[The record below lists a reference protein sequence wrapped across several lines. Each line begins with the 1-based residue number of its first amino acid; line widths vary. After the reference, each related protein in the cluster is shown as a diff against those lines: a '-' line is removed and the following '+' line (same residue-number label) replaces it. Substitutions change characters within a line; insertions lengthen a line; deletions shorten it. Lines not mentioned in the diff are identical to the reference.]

1 MFAVELMLLF
11 YSTGINGDCKPK
23 NTLFISPKS
32 IVDAYFPSETIYQK
46 DNGIKLCFNI
56 QPNNTR
62 AECCNSTNF
71 DCNIEVKIDQGK
83 YRLNLTEK
91 ILSNQDIVVMKDPE
105 HNYSCMPSELYKS
118 SPGKPLRSF
127 LYNIHRC
134 LNESVKNMSMNMRL
148 SKGSFC
154 EKLCKGKTEY
164 VISDNDTCN
173 VSCNP
178 KPSTTTTSINSSS
191 SSSGQ
196 SSTTITPSSSSGQS
210 STTITPSSSSGQSS
224 TTITPS
230 SSSGQSSTT
239 ITPSSS
245 SGQSTTITPSSSS
258 GQSSTTITPSS
269 SSGQS
274 STTITPSSSSGQS
287 SSTTTSNNNNQ
298 PRPIDLSINN
308 TIPNPVD
315 VMKNLSFV
323 LELMGNSS
331 TARIKM
337 GNVTGVIAK
346 LSQKNQTNMNFA
358 FTENADVK
366 IVKGEDSNFT
376 GPFHFIDIPK
386 EASKMAV
393 ERNGSFLGILLF
405 PQQHAGDS
413 SKYYLNREIF
423 GIEMGAKIQNLSQP
437 IEIQYSNVDKKGANA
452 SCVSWDGNRTDANG
466 KSLWITD
473 GCQTVETNNSITCQC
488 THLTFFAILMSPP
501 PANIS
506 ASDVNSLTYI
516 TSIGCGLSLFFLIVG
531 LFMHVLV
538 RKGKA
543 SEATKILMNLFVA
556 MLILNLSFLTNESI
570 SNLGIKGA
578 CVAIAA
584 VLHYGM
590 LATFTWF
597 FMQALHLYLSL
608 RRICTEVKHYM
619 LKIYVTGWVIPAVV
633 VIALLASQ
641 KYNSININTNEGKT
655 ATMCWISDAGIH
667 QGVNIGYYALVFVF
681 TLSVF
686 ILTVRQ
692 IILMPKAGKA
702 QDNSSIKSNTSTIL
716 GLFLLLGITWAFAFF
731 SYGPLLLASYYI
743 FTILNSFQ
751 GFFLF
756 IYYYKSSKIIGD
768 GKIHTQSSSTATSK
782 TAVTSPY
789 A

>member
-1 MFAVELMLLF
+1 
-11 YSTGINGDCKPK
+11 
-23 NTLFISPKS
+23 
-32 IVDAYFPSETIYQK
+32 
-46 DNGIKLCFNI
+46 
-56 QPNNTR
+56 
-62 AECCNSTNF
+62 
-71 DCNIEVKIDQGK
+71 
-83 YRLNLTEK
+83 
-91 ILSNQDIVVMKDPE
+91 
-105 HNYSCMPSELYKS
+105 
-118 SPGKPLRSF
+118 
-127 LYNIHRC
+127 
-134 LNESVKNMSMNMRL
+134 
-148 SKGSFC
+148 
-154 EKLCKGKTEY
+154 
-164 VISDNDTCN
+164 
-173 VSCNP
+173 
-178 KPSTTTTSINSSS
+178 
-191 SSSGQ
+191 
-196 SSTTITPSSSSGQS
+196 
-210 STTITPSSSSGQSS
+210 
-224 TTITPS
+224 
-230 SSSGQSSTT
+230 
-239 ITPSSS
+239 
-245 SGQSTTITPSSSS
+245 
-258 GQSSTTITPSS
+258 
-269 SSGQS
+269 
-274 STTITPSSSSGQS
+274 
-287 SSTTTSNNNNQ
+287 
-298 PRPIDLSINN
+298 
-308 TIPNPVD
+308 
-315 VMKNLSFV
+315 MKNLSFV
-323 LELMGNSS
+323 LEMMGNFG
-331 TARIKM
+331 TATIKM
-337 GNVTGVIAK
+337 GNITGVIAK
-346 LSQKNQTNMNFA
+346 LSQKNQANMNFA
-358 FTENADVK
+358 FTENAGVK
-366 IVKGEDSNFT
+366 IVKGENSNLT
-376 GPFHFIDIPK
+376 GPFLLMKIPK

-405 PQQHAGDS
+405 PQQHADDS
-413 SKYYLNREIF
+413 SKYYLNSEIV
-423 GIEMGAKIQNLSQP
+423 GIEMGAKIQNLSRP

-452 SCVSWDGNRTDANG
+452 SCVSWDGNSTDANG

-506 ASDVNSLTYI
+506 TSDVNTLTYI

-608 RRICTEVKHYM
+608 HRICTEVKHYM
-619 LKIYVTGWVIPAVV
+619 LKICITGWVIPAVV

-641 KYNSININTNEGKT
+641 KYNSININTNEGKA
-655 ATMCWISDAGIH
+655 ATMCWISDAGVH
-667 QGVNIGYYALVFVF
+667 QGVNIGYYAVVFVF

-686 ILTVRQ
+686 IVTVRQ
-692 IILMPKAGKA
+692 IVLMPKAGKA

-716 GLFLLLGITWAFAFF
+716 SLFLLLGITWAFAFF
-731 SYGPLLLASYYI
+731 SYGPLLIASYYI

-768 GKIHTQSSSTATSK
+768 GKIHTQSSSTATSN

>member
-1 MFAVELMLLF
+1 MLPLDVNHCLMFAVELMLLF
-11 YSTGINGDCKPK
+11 YSTGTNGDSEPK
-23 NTLFISPKS
+23 NTLFISPKTIADS
-32 IVDAYFPSETIYQK
+32 YFPSETIDQK

-62 AECCNSTNF
+62 AGCCNGTNF
-71 DCNIEVKIDQGK
+71 DCNIEVKIDNQGK
-83 YRLNLTEK
+83 YRLNLTEE
-91 ILSNQDIVVMKDPE
+91 ILSKQDIVVMKDPE
-105 HNYSCMPSELYKS
+105 HNYSCMPSQLYKS
-118 SPGKPLRSF
+118 SPGF
-127 LYNIHRC
+127 LCSIHRC
-134 LNESVKNMSMNMRL
+134 LNESMKNMSMNMRL
-148 SKGSFC
+148 SNGSFH
-154 EKLCKGKTEY
+154 EKLPTEY
-164 VISDNDTCN
+164 VFSDNDTWN

-178 KPSTTTTSINSSS
+178 EPSTTTTR
-191 SSSGQ
+191 
-196 SSTTITPSSSSGQS
+196 
-210 STTITPSSSSGQSS
+210 
-224 TTITPS
+224 
-230 SSSGQSSTT
+230 
-239 ITPSSS
+239 
-245 SGQSTTITPSSSS
+245 
-258 GQSSTTITPSS
+258 
-269 SSGQS
+269 
-274 STTITPSSSSGQS
+274 
-287 SSTTTSNNNNQ
+287 NNEEDI
-298 PRPIDLSINN
+298 IDLYINN

-323 LELMGNSS
+323 LELMGNNR

-358 FTENADVK
+358 FTENAGVK
-366 IVKGEDSNFT
+366 IIQGEDSNFT
-376 GPFHFIDIPK
+376 GPFHLMKIPR

-452 SCVSWDGNRTDANG
+452 SCISWDGNSTDANG

-473 GCQTVETNNSITCQC
+473 GCQTVETSNSITCQC

-619 LKIYVTGWVIPAVV
+619 LKIYVTGWGVPAVV

-641 KYNSININTNEGKT
+641 KYNSININTNEGKA

-692 IILMPKAGKA
+692 IVLMPKAGKA

-768 GKIHTQSSSTATSK
+768 GKIHTQSSSTATSN

>member
-1 MFAVELMLLF
+1 MLPMDVNHRRTLAAKLLF
-11 YSTGINGDCKPK
+11 YGIFLSNHISEGVFTGPNGDCTPK
-23 NTLFISPKS
+23 NTLFISNETLTQQ
-32 IVDAYFPSETIYQK
+32 YFPSQTIYREV
-46 DNGIKLCFNI
+46 NGPKLCFNI
-56 QPNNTR
+56 QPNNSL
-62 AECCNSTNF
+62 ADCCSENNF
-71 DCNIEVKIDQGK
+71 TCSLKVKGDGPGK
-83 YRLNLTEK
+83 YILNATEE
-91 ILSNQDIVVMKDPE
+91 ILSKQDIVVMKKPQYD
-105 HNYSCMPSELYKS
+105 YSCMPSQVYNKS
-118 SPGKPLRSF
+118 SPGF
-127 LYNIHRC
+127 LYNINRC
-134 LNESVKNMSMNMRL
+134 LNES
-148 SKGSFC
+148 SKSIRVNTDSCLDNETNTRVACKDVTETHYVIFDNKTC
-154 EKLCKGKTEY
+154 VLCKKPVLKSLDKEINYTLEK
-164 VISDNDTCN
+164 IPTSPDKAKDAMN
-173 VSCNP
+173 VLSCLF
-178 KPSTTTTSINSSS
+178 K
-191 SSSGQ
+191 
-196 SSTTITPSSSSGQS
+196 
-210 STTITPSSSSGQSS
+210 
-224 TTITPS
+224 
-230 SSSGQSSTT
+230 
-239 ITPSSS
+239 
-245 SGQSTTITPSSSS
+245 
-258 GQSSTTITPSS
+258 
-269 SSGQS
+269 
-274 STTITPSSSSGQS
+274 
-287 SSTTTSNNNNQ
+287 
-298 PRPIDLSINN
+298 
-308 TIPNPVD
+308 
-315 VMKNLSFV
+315 
-323 LELMGNSS
+323 ELGNAS
-331 TARIKM
+331 TAAVKM
-337 GNVTGVIAK
+337 GNITGLIAK
-346 LSQKNQTNMNFA
+346 LPQENQTNMNFV
-358 FTENADVK
+358 FTKNSGVNSVEEEN
-366 IVKGEDSNFT
+366 SNSLT
-376 GPFHFIDIPK
+376 GPFRLMKIPK

-393 ERNGSFLGILLF
+393 EGNGSFLGILLF
-405 PQQHAGDS
+405 PEMHADDS
-413 SKYYLNREIF
+413 SKYYLNSEIV

-452 SCVSWDGNRTDANG
+452 SCMSWDGNSTDANG

-488 THLTFFAILMSPP
+488 THLTFFAILMSPT

-506 ASDVNSLTYI
+506 TSDVNTLTYI

-619 LKIYVTGWVIPAVV
+619 LKICITGWVIPAVV

-641 KYNSININTNEGKT
+641 KYNSININTNEGKA

-667 QGVNIGYYALVFVF
+667 QGVNIGYYAVVFVF

-692 IILMPKAGKA
+692 IVLMPKAGKA

-716 GLFLLLGITWAFAFF
+716 SLFLLLGITWAFAFF
-731 SYGPLLLASYYI
+731 SYGPLLIASYYI

-768 GKIHTQSSSTATSK
+768 GKIHTQSSSTATSN

>member
-1 MFAVELMLLF
+1 MLPLDVNHCLMFAVELMLLF
-11 YSTGINGDCKPK
+11 YSTGTNGDSEPK
-23 NTLFISPKS
+23 DTLFISPKTIADS
-32 IVDAYFPSETIYQK
+32 YFPSETIDQK

-71 DCNIEVKIDQGK
+71 DCNIEVKIDNQGK
-83 YRLNLTEK
+83 YRLNLTEE
-91 ILSNQDIVVMKDPE
+91 ILSKQDIVVMKDPE
-105 HNYSCMPSELYKS
+105 HNYSCMPSKLYKS
-118 SPGKPLRSF
+118 SPGF
-127 LYNIHRC
+127 LCSIHRC
-134 LNESVKNMSMNMRL
+134 LNESMKNMSMNMRL
-148 SKGSFC
+148 SNESFH
-154 EKLCKGKTEY
+154 EKLPTEY
-164 VISDNDTCN
+164 VFSDNDTWN

-178 KPSTTTTSINSSS
+178 EPSTTTASINSSS
-191 SSSGQ
+191 E
-196 SSTTITPSSSSGQS
+196 
-210 STTITPSSSSGQSS
+210 
-224 TTITPS
+224 
-230 SSSGQSSTT
+230 
-239 ITPSSS
+239 
-245 SGQSTTITPSSSS
+245 
-258 GQSSTTITPSS
+258 
-269 SSGQS
+269 
-274 STTITPSSSSGQS
+274 
-287 SSTTTSNNNNQ
+287 SSTTTA
-298 PRPIDLSINN
+298 SINSSSESSTTTASIN
-308 TIPNPVD
+308 SSSESSTTTARNYEEDIITLYINHTIPNPVD

-323 LELMGNSS
+323 LELMGNNR

-366 IVKGEDSNFT
+366 IVQGEDSNFT
-376 GPFHFIDIPK
+376 GPFQLMKIPK

-405 PQQHAGDS
+405 PQQHADNN

-452 SCVSWDGNRTDANG
+452 SCISWDGNSTDANG

-686 ILTVRQ
+686 IVTVRQ
-692 IILMPKAGKA
+692 IVLMPKAGKA

-768 GKIHTQSSSTATSK
+768 GKIHTQSSSTATSN

>member
-1 MFAVELMLLF
+1 MLPLAVNHCLMFAVELMLLL
-11 YSTGINGDCKPK
+11 YSTGTNGDSKPN
-23 NTLFISPKS
+23 NTLFISPKTLADS
-32 IVDAYFPSETIYQK
+32 YFPSKTIYQE
-46 DNGIKLCFNI
+46 DNGTKLCFNI

-62 AECCNSTNF
+62 AECCNDTDFN
-71 DCNIEVKIDQGK
+71 CNIEVKIDSQGK
-83 YRLNLTEK
+83 YRLNLTEE
-91 ILSNQDIVVMKDPE
+91 ILSKQDIVVMKDPE
-105 HNYSCMPSELYKS
+105 HNYSCMPSQLYNKS
-118 SPGKPLRSF
+118 SPGFFCSI
-127 LYNIHRC
+127 NRC
-134 LNESVKNMSMNMRL
+134 LSESMKNMSMNMKL
-148 SKGSFC
+148 SKGSFR
-154 EKLCKGKTEY
+154 ENLTEY
-164 VISDNDTCN
+164 VVSDNDTWT
-173 VSCNP
+173 VSCN
-178 KPSTTTTSINSSS
+178 PSTTTTSINSSS
-191 SSSGQ
+191 ESSTTTTSINSSSESSTTTTSINSSSQ
-196 SSTTITPSSSSGQS
+196 SSTTTPSNDND
-210 STTITPSSSSGQSS
+210 TID
-224 TTITPS
+224 I
-230 SSSGQSSTT
+230 
-239 ITPSSS
+239 
-245 SGQSTTITPSSSS
+245 
-258 GQSSTTITPSS
+258 
-269 SSGQS
+269 
-274 STTITPSSSSGQS
+274 
-287 SSTTTSNNNNQ
+287 
-298 PRPIDLSINN
+298 SINH

-323 LELMGNSS
+323 LEMMGNFG
-331 TARIKM
+331 TATIKM
-337 GNVTGVIAK
+337 GNITGVIAK
-346 LSQKNQTNMNFA
+346 LSQKNQANMNFA
-358 FTENADVK
+358 FTENAGVK
-366 IVKGEDSNFT
+366 IVKGENSNFT
-376 GPFHFIDIPK
+376 GPFHLMKIPK
-386 EASKMAV
+386 EASKLAV
-393 ERNGSFLGILLF
+393 EGNGSFLGILLF
-405 PQQHAGDS
+405 PQQHADDS
-413 SKYYLNREIF
+413 SKYYLNSEIV

-452 SCVSWDGNRTDANG
+452 SCMSWDGNSTDANG

-506 ASDVNSLTYI
+506 TSDVNTLTYI

-570 SNLGIKGA
+570 SNLGIEGA

-619 LKIYVTGWVIPAVV
+619 LKICITGWVIPAVV

-641 KYNSININTNEGKT
+641 KYNSININTNEGKA

-667 QGVNIGYYALVFVF
+667 QGVNIGYYAVVFVF

-692 IILMPKAGKA
+692 IVLMPKAGKA
-702 QDNSSIKSNTSTIL
+702 QDNISIKSNTSTIL
-716 GLFLLLGITWAFAFF
+716 SLFLLLGITWAFAFF
-731 SYGPLLLASYYI
+731 SYGPLLIASYYI

-768 GKIHTQSSSTATSK
+768 SKIHTQSSSTATSN

>member
-1 MFAVELMLLF
+1 MLSLDVNHCLMFAVELMLLF
-11 YSTGINGDCKPK
+11 YSTGTTGDSEPK
-23 NTLFISPKS
+23 NTLFISPKTIADS
-32 IVDAYFPSETIYQK
+32 YFPSDTIYQK

-71 DCNIEVKIDQGK
+71 DCNIEVKIDNQGK
-83 YRLNLTEK
+83 YRLNVTEE
-91 ILSNQDIVVMKDPE
+91 ILSKQDIVVMKDPE
-105 HNYSCMPSELYKS
+105 HNYSCMPSQLYKS
-118 SPGKPLRSF
+118 SPGF
-127 LYNIHRC
+127 LCSIHRC
-134 LNESVKNMSMNMRL
+134 LSESMKNMSMNMRL
-148 SKGSFC
+148 SNGSFH
-154 EKLCKGKTEY
+154 EKLLTEY
-164 VISDNDTCN
+164 VVSDNDTWN

-178 KPSTTTTSINSSS
+178 EPSRNDEEDT
-191 SSSGQ
+191 
-196 SSTTITPSSSSGQS
+196 
-210 STTITPSSSSGQSS
+210 
-224 TTITPS
+224 
-230 SSSGQSSTT
+230 
-239 ITPSSS
+239 
-245 SGQSTTITPSSSS
+245 
-258 GQSSTTITPSS
+258 
-269 SSGQS
+269 
-274 STTITPSSSSGQS
+274 
-287 SSTTTSNNNNQ
+287 
-298 PRPIDLSINN
+298 IDLYINH

-323 LELMGNSS
+323 LELMGKFS

-346 LSQKNQTNMNFA
+346 LSQKNQPNMNFA
-358 FTENADVK
+358 FTENAEVK

-376 GPFHFIDIPK
+376 GPFHLMKIPE

-405 PQQHAGDS
+405 PQQHADDS
-413 SKYYLNREIF
+413 SKYYLNSEIF

-452 SCVSWDGNRTDANG
+452 SCISWDGNSTDANG

-619 LKIYVTGWVIPAVV
+619 LKICVTGWVIPAVV

-641 KYNSININTNEGKT
+641 KYNSININTNEGKA

-667 QGVNIGYYALVFVF
+667 QGVNIGYYAVVFVF

-692 IILMPKAGKA
+692 IVLMPKAGKA
-702 QDNSSIKSNTSTIL
+702 QDKSSIKSNTSTIL

>member
-1 MFAVELMLLF
+1 MLSLDVNHCLMFAVELMLLF

-23 NTLFISPKS
+23 NILFISPKS
-32 IVDAYFPSETIYQK
+32 VIDSYFPSDTIYQK
-46 DNGIKLCFNI
+46 ANGIKLCFNI

-62 AECCNSTNF
+62 AECCNNTNF
-71 DCNIEVKIDQGK
+71 DCNVEVKIDQGK
-83 YRLNLTEK
+83 YRLNLTEE

-118 SPGKPLRSF
+118 SPGF

-134 LNESVKNMSMNMRL
+134 LNESMKNMSMNMRL

-154 EKLCKGKTEY
+154 EKLCKEY

-210 STTITPSSSSGQSS
+210 TTITPSSSSV
-224 TTITPS
+224 
-230 SSSGQSSTT
+230 
-239 ITPSSS
+239 
-245 SGQSTTITPSSSS
+245 QSTTITPSSSS

-274 STTITPSSSSGQS
+274 STT
-287 SSTTTSNNNNQ
+287 TTSNNNEQ
-298 PRPIDLSINN
+298 PRTIDLSINN

-315 VMKNLSFV
+315 VMKSLSFV

-366 IVKGEDSNFT
+366 IVKEEDSNFS
-376 GPFHFIDIPK
+376 GPFHFMKIPE

-393 ERNGSFLGILLF
+393 EKNGSFLGILLF
-405 PQQHAGDS
+405 PQQHADDS
-413 SKYYLNREIF
+413 SKYYLNSEIF

-452 SCVSWDGNRTDANG
+452 SCISWDGNSTDANG

-619 LKIYVTGWVIPAVV
+619 LKICVTGWGIPAVV

-641 KYNSININTNEGKT
+641 KYNSININTNEGKA

-667 QGVNIGYYALVFVF
+667 QGVNIGYYAVVFVF

-686 ILTVRQ
+686 ILTVKH
-692 IILMPKAGKA
+692 IVLMPKAGKA
-702 QDNSSIKSNTSTIL
+702 QDKSSIKSNTSTIL

-782 TAVTSPY
+782 TAVTSLY

>member
-1 MFAVELMLLF
+1 MNTRVTGDKIQDKISGASVFTPTVHFVPAHDNRCHSASCGNINFEKSAQFICKSKQGSRYERIMLLLDVNHRRMLAVKLLF
-11 YSTGINGDCKPK
+11 YGIFLSNHISEGVFTGQNGDCTPK
-23 NTLFISPKS
+23 NTLFISPE
-32 IVDAYFPSETIYQK
+32 ALNAQYFPSQTIYQK
-46 DNGIKLCFNI
+46 DNGTKLCFNI
-56 QPNNTR
+56 QPNNNP
-62 AECCNSTNF
+62 AGCCSENNF
-71 DCNIEVKIDQGK
+71 NCSIKVKIEGPGK
-83 YRLNLTEK
+83 YILNATEE
-91 ILSNQDIVVMKDPE
+91 ILSKQDIVVMENPQY
-105 HNYSCMPSELYKS
+105 NSSCMPSQLYNS
-118 SPGKPLRSF
+118 SPGF
-127 LYNIHRC
+127 LYQVYRC
-134 LNESVKNMSMNMRL
+134 LNESTKSVRVNADNCSDNSANTGVACKDVTETHYVIFKN
-148 SKGSFC
+148 KTC
-154 EKLCKGKTEY
+154 VLCK
-164 VISDNDTCN
+164 
-173 VSCNP
+173 
-178 KPSTTTTSINSSS
+178 KPVLKSLDKEINYTLTKIPTS
-191 SSSGQ
+191 
-196 SSTTITPSSSSGQS
+196 P
-210 STTITPSSSSGQSS
+210 
-224 TTITPS
+224 
-230 SSSGQSSTT
+230 
-239 ITPSSS
+239 
-245 SGQSTTITPSSSS
+245 
-258 GQSSTTITPSS
+258 
-269 SSGQS
+269 
-274 STTITPSSSSGQS
+274 
-287 SSTTTSNNNNQ
+287 
-298 PRPIDLSINN
+298 DKAK
-308 TIPNPVD
+308 D
-315 VMKNLSFV
+315 VMNV
-323 LELMGNSS
+323 LPCLFKDLGNAS
-331 TARIKM
+331 TAAVKM
-337 GNVTGVIAK
+337 GNITGLIAK
-346 LSQKNQTNMNFA
+346 LPQENQTNMNFA
-358 FTENADVK
+358 FTENSGVNS
-366 IVKGEDSNFT
+366 VEEENSHSLT
-376 GPFHFIDIPK
+376 GPYRLMKIPK

-405 PQQHAGDS
+405 PEMHADNN
-413 SKYYLNREIF
+413 SKYYLNSEIF

-452 SCVSWDGNRTDANG
+452 SCMSWDGNRTDANG

-584 VLHYGM
+584 ALHYGM

-619 LKIYVTGWVIPAVV
+619 LKIYITGWVIPAVV

-641 KYNSININTNEGKT
+641 KYNSININTNEGKA

-692 IILMPKAGKA
+692 IVLMPKAGKA

-768 GKIHTQSSSTATSK
+768 GKIHTQSSSTATSN